1 MLFFV
6 GLHAT
11 IEITGSVVFMCGIT
25 GLYNFKSREPIALT
39 VLKNMTDTLFHRG
52 PDDEGFYHAGPV
64 GLGHR
69 RLSIIDVAGGHQ
81 PLSNEDKTVW
91 VVFNGEI
98 YNFGELHDELV
109 AKGHTF
115 GTRSDTE
122 VIVHLYEEEGERCFQ
137 RLRGMF
143 AIAIWDARSQQLVL
157 ARDRVGKK
165 PLFYFHDGS
174 RIAFASEMKAI
185 LEVPGVPREI
195 DPQAV
200 SDYFSFLYIPAPKSI
215 FKNIRKVLPGH
226 YLVASRDGIREV
238 EYWDLSFHSTIELS
252 EEQWCERLMST
263 FYDAVRLRLMSEVPL
278 GAFLS
283 GGVDSSAVV
292 ALMAGLMNGA
302 VTTCSIGFEEEE
314 FNEVAYAREIAAQFH
329 TDHHEQMVRPDAV
342 GILEKLVWHYD
353 EPFAD
358 SSAIP
363 TYYVSKAAREHVTVV
378 LSGDGGDENFAGY
391 RRYYFDKRENL
402 VRGLLPKSVRGPI
415 FGALASL
422 YPKADWAPRVFR
434 GKATFQNLAR
444 SPIEGY
450 FRSVSA
456 VKSELKEDILHSDF
470 WRELH
475 GYDSLDVLR
484 SYYDKADTT
493 DPLSR
498 IQYVDIKTYLPDDI
512 LVKVD
517 RASMA
522 NSLEVRAPI
531 LDHKLMELA
540 ASMPSSFKLR
550 GRNGK
555 YIFKKALEKLL
566 PQSILYRK
574 KMGFAVPLAHWFRTD
589 LKELAHDVLF
599 RRNGIAIM
607 DEAVVKR
614 VWEEH
619 QGGLRNRS
627 TELWTLLM
635 FRLWEQQFTASASRG
650 PGHAHDRM
658 RVVG

>member
-1 MLFFV
+1 
-6 GLHAT
+6 
-11 IEITGSVVFMCGIT
+11 
-25 GLYNFKSREPIALT
+25 
-39 VLKNMTDTLFHRG
+39 MTDTLVHRG

-69 RLSIIDVAGGHQ
+69 RLSIIDLDGGHQ
-81 PLSNEDKTVW
+81 PLANEDDTVW

-98 YNFGELHDELV
+98 YNFGELHTQLV
-109 AKGHTF
+109 KKGHTF
-115 GTRSDTE
+115 KTRSDTE
-122 VIVHLYEEEGERCFQ
+122 VIVHLYEDEGENCFQ

-143 AIAIWDARSQQLVL
+143 AIAIWDARNRKLLL

-195 DPQAV
+195 DPEAV
-200 SDYFSFLYIPAPKSI
+200 SDYFSFRYVPAPKSI

-226 YLVASRDGIREV
+226 YLVASKDGIRET
-238 EYWDLSFHSTIELS
+238 EYWDLSFNRIEEFS
-252 EEQWCERLMST
+252 EEQWCERLLDT
-263 FYDAVRLRLMSEVPL
+263 YREAVRLRLMSEVPL

-283 GGVDSSAVV
+283 GGVDSSSVV
-292 ALMAGLMNGA
+292 ALMAGLLNGP

-314 FNEVAYAREIAAQFH
+314 FNELGYAREIASRFG
-329 TDHHEQMVRPDAV
+329 TSHHEHVVRPDALGV
-342 GILEKLVWHYD
+342 VEKLVWHYD

-358 SSAIP
+358 SSAVP
-363 TYYVSKAAREHVTVV
+363 TYYVSKAAREHVTVT

-391 RRYYFDKRENL
+391 RRYYFDNRENI
-402 VRGLLPKSVRGPI
+402 VRELLPESIRRPI
-415 FGALASL
+415 FGNIASI
-422 YPKADWAPRVFR
+422 YPKADWAPRIFR

-444 SPIEGY
+444 SPIEAY

-456 VKSELKEDILHSDF
+456 VQAEVKEQLLHGDL
-470 WRELH
+470 RRHLR

-484 SYYDKADTT
+484 GYYDKAGTT
-493 DPLSR
+493 DSLSR
-498 IQYVDIKTYLPDDI
+498 IQYVDIKTYLADDI

-522 NSLEVRAPI
+522 NSLEVRAPL

-540 ASMPSSFKLR
+540 ATMPASIKLR

-555 YIFKKALEKLL
+555 YILKKALERFL

-574 KMGFAVPLAHWFRTD
+574 KMGFAVPIARWFRTD
-589 LKELAHDVLF
+589 IKDLAHDALLS
-599 RRNGIAIM
+599 RNCETILNAST
-607 DEAVVKR
+607 VTR
-614 VWEEH
+614 LWSEH
-619 QGGLRNRS
+619 QSGLRDRS

-635 FRLWEQQFTASASRG
+635 FRLWEREFVSRRNTSNLELRNF
-650 PGHAHDRM
+650 AM
-658 RVVG
+658 RIDET

>member
-1 MLFFV
+1 
-6 GLHAT
+6 
-11 IEITGSVVFMCGIT
+11 MCGIA
-25 GLYNFKSREPIALT
+25 GIYNLRSGEPVSPSL
-39 VLKNMTDTLFHRG
+39 LKGMTDTLVHRG
-52 PDDEGFYHAGPV
+52 PDDEGFYCVGPL

-69 RLSIIDVAGGHQ
+69 RLSIIDLEGGHQ
-81 PLSNEDKTVW
+81 PLANEDETVW

-98 YNFGELHDELV
+98 YNFGDLHDELIK
-109 AKGHTF
+109 KGHTF
-115 GTRSDTE
+115 KTKSDTE
-122 VIVHLYEEEGERCFQ
+122 VIVHLYEEEGENCFR

-143 AIAIWDARSQQLVL
+143 AIAIWDAHSQKLLL

-165 PLFYFHDGS
+165 PLFYFHNGS
-174 RIAFASEMKAI
+174 RVAFASEMKAI

-195 DPQAV
+195 DSEAV

-215 FKNIRKVLPGH
+215 FKDIRKVLPGH
-226 YLVASRDGIREV
+226 YVVASKDGIREA
-238 EYWDLSFHSTIELS
+238 EYWDLSFSRTVELT
-252 EEQWCERLMST
+252 EEQWCERLLDT
-263 FYDAVRLRLMSEVPL
+263 YREAVRLRLMSEVPL

-283 GGVDSSAVV
+283 GGVDSSSVV
-292 ALMAGLMNGA
+292 ALMAALVNRP

-314 FNEVAYAREIAAQFH
+314 FNELGYAREIASRFT
-329 TDHHEQMVRPDAV
+329 TDYHEQMVRPDAV
-342 GILEKLVWHYD
+342 GIVEKLVWHYD

-358 SSAIP
+358 SSAVP

-391 RRYYFDKRENL
+391 RRYYFDKRENI
-402 VRGLLPKSVRGPI
+402 VRGFLPETLRRPL
-415 FGALASL
+415 FGTLASF
-422 YPKADWAPRVFR
+422 YPKADWAPRIFR

-456 VKSELKEDILHSDF
+456 LKSELKEQILHGDL
-470 WRELH
+470 WRELS

-484 SYYDKADTT
+484 GYYERADTT

-498 IQYVDIKTYLPDDI
+498 IQYVDIKTYLTDDI

-531 LDHKLMELA
+531 LDHKFIELA
-540 ASMPSSFKLR
+540 ASIPSSLKLR

-566 PQSILYRK
+566 PSPVLYRK
-574 KMGFAVPLAHWFRTD
+574 KMGFGVPLAHWFRTD
-589 LKELAHDVLF
+589 LKDLAHSVLF
-599 RRNGIAIM
+599 SGHGAAILNGS
-607 DEAVVKR
+607 VVKQ

-619 QGGLRNRS
+619 QRGLRNRS
-627 TELWTLLM
+627 TELWTILM
-635 FRLWEQQFTASASRG
+635 FRLWERQFMANGSIELERDTEQKKVMG
-650 PGHAHDRM
+650 
-658 RVVG
+658 